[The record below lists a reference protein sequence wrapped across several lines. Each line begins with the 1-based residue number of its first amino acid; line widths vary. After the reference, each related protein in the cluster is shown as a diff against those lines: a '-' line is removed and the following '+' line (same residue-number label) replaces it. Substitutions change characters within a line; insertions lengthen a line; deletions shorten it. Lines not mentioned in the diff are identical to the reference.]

1 MERSKFYV
9 NDSED
14 SGFRSVKSPKVEER
28 KSKIN
33 KLASKKKTHSYDV
46 TDYLEYKKAR
56 SLNSLFQNESNLR
69 E

>member
-46 TDYLEYKKAR
+46 TD
-56 SLNSLFQNESNLR
+56 
-69 E
+69 